1 MQVFEVLADPTR
13 REIVEMLASGERT
26 AGQIADHFPVS
37 GPAISRHLR
46 VLRESGVCTY
56 SQAGQRR
63 VYRLRPEAL
72 REANDWLVERLQL
85 WQARSDALASHLDVM
100 AGEEVA
106 DDR

>member
-1 MQVFEVLADPTR
+1 MLADPTR
-13 REIVEMLASGERT
+13 RQIVAMLASCDRT

-56 SQAGQRR
+56 SQSGQRR

-72 REANDWLVERLQL
+72 REANDWLAGRLQL
-85 WQARSDALASHLDVM
+85 WQARSDALAGHLDVM
-100 AGEEVA
+100 AGEEAA
-106 DDR
+106 DDP